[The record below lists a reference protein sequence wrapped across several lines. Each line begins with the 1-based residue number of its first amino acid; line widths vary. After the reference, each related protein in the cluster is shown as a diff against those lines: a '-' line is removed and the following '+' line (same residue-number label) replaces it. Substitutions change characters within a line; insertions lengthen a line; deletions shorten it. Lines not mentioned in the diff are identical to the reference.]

1 MSALHVY
8 VLRCDAP
15 ECKARFGRDLGRAD
29 LTRVQARE
37 LGWVHGIAPNIK
49 WSGPLQ
55 SRDYCPEHVKLGEK
69 LITKALPLHA
79 REITP

>member
-1 MSALHVY
+1 VSALHVY

-15 ECKARFGRDLGRAD
+15 DCKARFERDLARAD

-37 LGWVHGIAPNIK
+37 LGWVHGIASNVK
-49 WSGPLQ
+49 RTGPLQ
-55 SRDYCPEHVKLGEK
+55 SRDYCPEHVILGEE

-79 REITP
+79 REVTS

>member
-15 ECKARFGRDLGRAD
+15 GCMARFERDLPRAD
-29 LTRVQARE
+29 MTRQLACE
-37 LGWVHGIAPNIK
+37 LGWVHGVVPGLK
-49 WSGPLQ
+49 RSGPLQ
-55 SRDYCPEHVKLGEK
+55 SRDYCPEHVELGEA

-79 REITP
+79 REVAS

>member
-15 ECKARFGRDLGRAD
+15 DCKARFERDLTRAD
-29 LTRVQARE
+29 LTRVQARAH
-37 LGWVHGIAPNIK
+37 GWVHGIVPNVK
-49 WSGPLQ
+49 RMGPLQ
-55 SRDYCPEHVKLGEK
+55 SRDYCPEHVELGEA

-79 REITP
+79 REVAS